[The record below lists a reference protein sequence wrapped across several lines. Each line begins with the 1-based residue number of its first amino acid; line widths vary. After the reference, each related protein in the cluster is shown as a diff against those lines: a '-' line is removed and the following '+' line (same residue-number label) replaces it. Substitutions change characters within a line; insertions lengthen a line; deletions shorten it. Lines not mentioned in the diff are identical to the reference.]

1 MIQEKFNWVSGQT
14 LPDRVHLSR
23 GEDKVVRLLLLQH
36 QPHALHIVLGVTP
49 VSHGV
54 KVTQLKTVHLA
65 EVYFRHGPA
74 ISGACA
80 VSSARL
86 CSLHR
91 APPPCCYR
99 ASLYDRIVKGK

>member
-65 EVYFRHGPA
+65 QVYFRHGPA
-74 ISGACA
+74 ISDNLNIP
-80 VSSARL
+80 R
-86 CSLHR
+86 
-91 APPPCCYR
+91 
-99 ASLYDRIVKGK
+99 